1 MKELKILIVEDNRLN
16 QIVLMSKLKQWK
28 HQVFIANNGMEA
40 LELMEKE
47 EFDFVMMD
55 LMMPLM
61 DGYETTRK
69 IREMGI
75 QVPVV
80 AVSANFE
87 SYSIT
92 KCMEAGMNDYIS
104 KPVDNYQ
111 LEKVI
116 LKHINQ

>member
-1 MKELKILIVEDNRLN
+1 VKEISILIVEDNRLN

-28 HQVFIANNGMEA
+28 HQVSIANNGIEA
-40 LELMEKE
+40 LDLMEQQ
-47 EFDFVMMD
+47 EFDFILMD
-55 LMMPLM
+55 LMMPVM
-61 DGYETTRK
+61 DGYETTQK
-69 IREMGI
+69 IREKGI
-75 QVPVV
+75 KIPIV

-92 KCMEAGMNDYIS
+92 KCMEVGMNDYIS

-116 LKHINQ
+116 LKYIEQ